1 MILMLGLLSLKD
13 LKSIWVEISGI
24 EMGGGSK
31 DMSGAGHGKNNQKS
45 CRYSYLE
52 SSDCARSYS
61 ELETEVCTTH
71 LHTNVHRNFIHSC
84 QNLDAIKMSF
94 SKWMDKL
101 WYISRQWDIIQHR
114 KEMD

>member
-1 MILMLGLLSLKD
+1 M
-13 LKSIWVEISGI
+13 EISGI

-94 SKWMDKL
+94 SK
-101 WYISRQWDIIQHR
+101 
-114 KEMD
+114 